1 MSNDTSD
8 KNNTYSST
16 NEAVRSL
23 PKHLLQFAV
32 DQRYDEYTPVDHAVW
47 RFIMRQNMFFLREYA
62 HKVYFQGLLD
72 TGISFERIPRIE
84 EMNDILGK
92 IGWGA
97 VAVDGFIPPAAF
109 MEFQAYKV
117 LVIACDMRQIHH
129 IEYTP
134 APDIVHEA
142 AGHAPIIVDR
152 EYSNYL
158 QRFGEIGAKAMQS
171 RKDFELYEAI
181 RHLSILKELPNSD
194 PKEVEE
200 ATKEVEHRFA
210 NLGDPSEMARLSRLH
225 WWTVEYGLIGT
236 LENPKIYGAGLLS
249 SIGESV
255 SCLESNVKKIPYSI
269 DAQNQAFD
277 ITTKQPQLFVC
288 RDFGHLRD
296 VLEQF
301 ADTMAFRRGGLEGI
315 NKAIECSRVAT
326 AEYSSGLQVTG
337 VFTEALTDTGETITT
352 TSHFNPQSAVRNPQL
367 VYLRTTGPTALAFS
381 DKQLDGHGKGRHQDG
396 FGSPVGRWKGTT
408 VAPENLSDDQL
419 RSIGIAE
426 GRKAKIEF
434 ESGIE
439 VTGKVEKLLRQNGK
453 LILITFSHCT
463 AKYGDTVLF
472 DPAWGE
478 YDMAVGEKV
487 VSVFNGP
494 ADKDAYLEV
503 ALVPKE
509 RMIKV
514 PSDTKRKKL
523 ENLYQQVRDIRENKK
538 GYERLGE
545 IWETQQAE
553 HPNDWLL
560 SMEIFELLDDTEQQP
575 ELKER
580 VMAFLNK
587 IATADRDKQTLV
599 QWGFRLVKYHKLP
612 EYRAIREKAATSHS
626 G

>member
-1 MSNDTSD
+1 MNSNAISM
-8 KNNTYSST
+8 NNK
-16 NEAVRSL
+16 AVASL

-47 RFIMRQNMFFLREYA
+47 RFIMRQNVFFLKEYA

-72 TGISFERIPRIE
+72 TGISFERIPRIQ

-152 EYSNYL
+152 EYSDYL
-158 QRFGEIGAKAMQS
+158 QRFGEVGAKAMQS

-181 RHLSILKELPNSD
+181 RSLSILKELPNSD
-194 PKEVEE
+194 PEKVAAATRIVEE
-200 ATKEVEHRFA
+200 RQK
-210 NLGDPSEMARLSRLH
+210 NLGEPSEMALLSRLH

-236 LENPKIYGAGLLS
+236 LEKPKIYGAGLLS

-255 SCLESNVKKIPYSI
+255 SCLEADVKKLGYSI
-269 DAQNQAFD
+269 EAANQPFD

-288 RDFGHLRD
+288 RDFQHLRN
-296 VLEQF
+296 VLEEF
-301 ADTMAFRRGGLEGI
+301 ASRMAYRVGGLEGLT
-315 NKAIECSRVAT
+315 KAVECQRPAT

-337 VFTEALTDTGETITT
+337 VFTEVLTDDKKQPI
-352 TSHFNPQSAVRNPQL
+352 
-367 VYLRTTGPTALAFS
+367 YLRTAGPTALAFNC
-381 DKQLDGHGKGRHQDG
+381 KQLEGQGKDRHSDG
-396 FGSPVGRWKGTT
+396 FGAPIGKWKET
-408 VAPENLSDDQL
+408 AL
-419 RSIGIAE
+419 RE
-426 GRKAKIEF
+426 GEDAKLEF
-434 ESGIE
+434 ESG
-439 VTGKVEKLLRQNGK
+439 VTVNGRVERLVREDGKLL
-453 LILITFSHCT
+453 LLTFSNCT
-463 AKYGDTVLF
+463 VNYGDRVLF

-478 YDMAVGEKV
+478 YDMAVGERIT
-487 VSVFNGP
+487 SVFNGA
-494 ADKDAYLEV
+494 ADKEAYLEV

-509 RMIKV
+509 RTIKV
-514 PSDTKRKKL
+514 PSDDKRRKL
-523 ENLYQQVRDIRENKK
+523 ENLYQQVRDIRERKT

-553 HPNDWLL
+553 HADDWLL
-560 SMEIFELLDDTEQQP
+560 SMEIFEILDDAGEQND
-575 ELKER
+575 LKQKI
-580 VMAFLNK
+580 VTFLNEK
-587 IATADRDKQTLV
+587 KLIDREKATLIE
-599 QWGFRLVKYHKLP
+599 WGFRLVTYHKAGL
-612 EYRAIREKAATSHS
+612 ETAAPAR
-626 G
+626 

>member
-1 MSNDTSD
+1 MKTESGIPT
-8 KNNTYSST
+8 NNA
-16 NEAVRSL
+16 AVASC

-32 DQRYDEYTPVDHAVW
+32 DQRYDDYTPVDHAVW
-47 RFIMRQNMFFLREYA
+47 RFIMRQNIFFLKEYA

-72 TGISFERIPRIE
+72 TGISFERIPRIQ
-84 EMNDILGK
+84 EMNDILAK

-158 QRFGEIGAKAMQS
+158 QRFGEVGARAMS
-171 RKDFELYEAI
+171 SKKDFELYEAI

-200 ATKEVEHRFA
+200 ATREVEHRQK
-210 NLGDPSEMARLSRLH
+210 NLGEPSEMALLSRLH

-255 SCLESNVKKIPYSI
+255 SCLEPHVKKIWYSL
-269 DAQNQAFD
+269 DAANQPFD

-288 RDFGHLRD
+288 RDFKHLSD
-296 VLEQF
+296 VLEEF
-301 ADTMAFRRGGLEGI
+301 ASRMAFRVGGLEGI
-315 NKAIECSRVAT
+315 NKAIECKNTST
-326 AEYSSGLQVTG
+326 CEYASGLQLSG
-337 VFTEALTDTGETITT
+337 LFTEVITDAQKTPI
-352 TSHFNPQSAVRNPQL
+352 
-367 VYLRTTGPTALAFS
+367 YLRTTGASALAYK
-381 DKQLDGHGKGRHQDG
+381 DKELPGHGRDYHKDG
-396 FGSPVGRWKGTT
+396 FGSPIGNWKQT
-408 VAPENLSDDQL
+408 EIS
-419 RSIGIAE
+419 E
-426 GRKAKIEF
+426 GKNAKLEF
-434 ESGIE
+434 ESGVVVE
-439 VTGKVEKLLRQNGK
+439 GKVEKILRRDDKLL
-453 LILITFSHCT
+453 LITFSNCR
-463 AKYGDTVLF
+463 AKHGDRVLF
-472 DPAWGE
+472 DPDWGT
-478 YDMAVGEKV
+478 YDMAIGASI
-487 VSVFNGP
+487 VSVFNGA
-494 ADKDAYLEV
+494 ADKDAFNQV

-509 RMIKV
+509 RTIKV
-514 PSDTKRKKL
+514 PSDAKRKKL
-523 ENLYQQVRDIRENKK
+523 ENLYAQVRKIRENKV

-560 SMEIFELLDDTEQQP
+560 SMEIFEILDETEQQP
-575 ELKER
+575 ELKKR
-580 VMAFLNK
+580 VADFLNEK
-587 IATADRDKQTLV
+587 KETTKDLSTLIG
-599 QWGFRLVKYHKLP
+599 WGFRLVEYHKKP
-612 EYRAIREKAATSHS
+612 EYQAAFHASPK
-626 G
+626 